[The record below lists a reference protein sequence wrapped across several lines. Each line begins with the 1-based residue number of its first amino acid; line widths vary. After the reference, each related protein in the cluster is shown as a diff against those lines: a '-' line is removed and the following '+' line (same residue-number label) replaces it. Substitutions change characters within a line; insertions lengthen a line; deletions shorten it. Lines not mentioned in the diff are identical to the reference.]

1 MHPAAEKSGRELGA
15 VGRSENSSGGGRAVA
30 FDRAMKYIG
39 ARNTSN
45 PGAFMFDR
53 RLKVLAFIMAGG
65 KGERLYPL
73 TRDRSKPA
81 VPFGGKFRIIDF
93 VLSNFINSEIS
104 SLYVLVQYKSQSL
117 IEHLRATWRIGS
129 PVKEDFI
136 TVVPPQ
142 MRRGES
148 WYLGTADAVYQN
160 LNLVRDFNPDLVAVF
175 GADHVYRMDVSQM
188 LLHHLECGA
197 EVTVAA
203 LPVPLSAASS
213 FGVIEVN
220 AEGRITGFEEKPR
233 NPRAIPGT
241 AGMAYASMGNYLF
254 NRPVLEETLK
264 KDAEL
269 VGSHDFGK
277 NVLPMLCGKARL
289 YAYNF
294 RSNVVPGT
302 DPNEESGYWRD
313 VGTIESYWQAHMD
326 LLGDRPVVNLNNR
339 QWPIRGEAFDGGP
352 VRIIRGEV
360 EDSLLG
366 EGTIIQEARVIRS
379 VLGRGVVLEE
389 GAVVENCV
397 VMDFSRVGK
406 GARLRRTILDRFC
419 QVGDG
424 VEIGDRDVQKGRD
437 QIIDASGIHVVPRS
451 ARIV

>member
-1 MHPAAEKSGRELGA
+1 
-15 VGRSENSSGGGRAVA
+15 
-30 FDRAMKYIG
+30 
-39 ARNTSN
+39 
-45 PGAFMFDR
+45 MFDR
-53 RLKVLAFIMAGG
+53 RLKVLAFVMAGG
-65 KGERLYPL
+65 KGERLHPL
-73 TRDRSKPA
+73 TRERSKPA

-142 MRRGES
+142 MRRGET

-160 LNLVRDFNPDLVAVF
+160 LNLIRDFNPDLVAVF

-188 LLHHLECGA
+188 ILHHLNCGA
-197 EVTVAA
+197 EATVAA
-203 LPVPLSAASS
+203 LPVSVAAASA
-213 FGVIEVN
+213 FGVLEVDSN
-220 AEGRITGFEEKPR
+220 GRVTGFEEKPEK
-233 NPRAIPGT
+233 PRTIPG
-241 AGMAYASMGNYLF
+241 AQDQAYASMGNYLF
-254 NRPVLEETLK
+254 NRPVLEEALK

-269 VGSHDFGK
+269 VGAHDFGK
-277 NVLPMLCGKARL
+277 TVLPRLFRSARV

-294 RSNVVPGT
+294 RSNVIPGT
-302 DPNEESGYWRD
+302 HDYEEPGYWRD
-313 VGTIESYWQAHMD
+313 VGTMASYWEAHMD
-326 LLGDRPVVNLNNR
+326 LLGDRPVVDLNNR

-360 EDSLLG
+360 EDSILG
-366 EGTIIQEARVIRS
+366 EGSVVRRAKVRRS

-389 GAVVENCV
+389 GAEVENCV
-397 VMDFSRVGK
+397 IMDFSRVGRK
-406 GARLRRTILDRFC
+406 SRLKKTILDRFC
-419 QVGDG
+419 VVGDG
-424 VEIGDRDVQKGRD
+424 VEIGLPGARSADDL
-437 QIIDASGIHVVPRS
+437 IAESSGIHVVPRS